1 MIDIILLII
10 LTLGFITLIIIL
22 ETGKDDNDQQ
32 HA

>member
-22 ETGKDDNDQQ
+22 ETGNDDNDQQ